1 MTNGTPTSNTAAPQ
15 ERRWTLRWVKGLID
29 GGLGGARSHQ
39 RLLSLSRTRASL
51 VVVACALVTV
61 CLVALS
67 ATGMYR
73 FLTRQASAFALSS
86 VHAVLDNV
94 RDELRAVASDPT
106 LQGALTDCTAE
117 VSEALVRHSLRSE
130 LLTQFMVLSPDR
142 QRLCGPLGDL
152 PVVTDLREKTQGEIL
167 LYTRQTI
174 EPQLV
179 AALQMSDGRVIK
191 ADVDRRAFTAQL
203 MDPKLLQ
210 EVPDLDQVLASIA
223 LQVLTPSGQPLAAL
237 VGGEAGLLGAT
248 VPWLRHLRGSDRYGL
263 QVAADVNYSA
273 LVKSVS
279 TGLPAWM
286 LVGLLL
292 GAAMVLG
299 LWRSVI
305 SRARLVHRLAG
316 ALRKR
321 QFEPWVQ
328 PIVEMHSGQ
337 CVGGEVLMRWQHPHR
352 GVVTPGEFIEEAERS
367 GLINEMSDLV
377 MGLAAYRLGDL
388 ARRYPQLYFSV
399 NVTPGQLA
407 RGDFAQRLAEVF
419 SADSLPAVH
428 VLIEL
433 TERDIV
439 DARASHALGSLRDAG
454 WRIALDDFGTGQS
467 SLALLEQLRIDR
479 IKIDQSFVRTIDG
492 QTVRRPVL
500 DAIIGLAAQLEVPL
514 IAEGVETRA
523 QWDYLNQRGVTY
535 AQGYLLARP
544 MPIDAFARWLDNQ
557 QAESRPSALVDAAL
571 RSTLEDGVTDQQAAE
586 LCHAM
591 REPARRGA
599 SASDGAAGGAEGR
612 AFGGGS
618 NAAAGEV
625 THEGAKF
632 QGGLDVR
639 DRRWR
644 LRLYPKCFVG
654 REAVDWIVQRER
666 VSRAKA
672 VRIGRRLVALGL
684 MAHVAAEHDFED
696 ADLFYV
702 FTDAT
707 GAQMQQQNDL
717 QREAAQSLRALA
729 RGEGVSGLHLRTHV
743 RGIAVHRECF
753 TGAELAHWLGERWG
767 LTTEHAALVG
777 AQLMRQ
783 GVLRHVFDDRPFA
796 VGRDLYRP

>member
-1 MTNGTPTSNTAAPQ
+1 MADGNPLLNLLPSATASP
-15 ERRWTLRWVKGLID
+15 ERRWTLRWIKGLTESILGD
-29 GGLGGARSHQ
+29 GRVHP
-39 RLLSLSRTRASL
+39 RLLSLSRTRALL
-51 VVVACALVTV
+51 VVTACVLTTV
-61 CLVALS
+61 GLVALS
-67 ATGMYR
+67 TAGMYR
-73 FLTRQASAFALSS
+73 LTTGQASAFALRS
-86 VHAVLDNV
+86 VHTVLDSV
-94 RDELRAVASDPT
+94 RDELRAVASDPA
-106 LQGALTDCTAE
+106 LQGALSDCTAA

-130 LLTQFMVLSPDR
+130 LLTQFMVLGPDG
-142 QRLCGPLGDL
+142 QRLCGPLGSL
-152 PVVTDLREKTQGEIL
+152 PAEAELRPKTQGDIT

-174 EPQLV
+174 EPRLV
-179 AALQMSDGRVIK
+179 AALQMSDGRMIK
-191 ADVDRRAFTAQL
+191 ADMDRRAFTAQL
-203 MDPKLLQ
+203 MDPKMLQ

-223 LQVLTPSGQPLAAL
+223 LQVLTPGGQPLATL
-237 VGGEAGLLGAT
+237 VAGDAGVSSAS

-273 LVKSVS
+273 LVRSVS
-279 TGLPAWM
+279 TGLPAWT

-292 GAAMVLG
+292 GAAVVLG

-316 ALRKR
+316 AVRKR

-377 MGLAAYRLGDL
+377 MGLAAFRLGDL
-388 ARRYPQLYFSV
+388 ARRHPQLYFSV

-407 RGDFAQRLAEVF
+407 RGNFALHLAEVF
-419 SADSLPAVH
+419 NKDSLPPVN

-439 DARASHALGSLRDAG
+439 DAQASHALGALRNAG

-500 DAIIGLAAQLEVPL
+500 DAIIGLAAQLDVPL

-544 MPIDAFARWLDNQ
+544 MPIDAFTRWLDNQ
-557 QAESRPSALVDAAL
+557 QAESWQETMAGTAYRGSLD
-571 RSTLEDGVTDQQAAE
+571 DGVTDQQAIE

-591 REPARRGA
+591 RKPARRG
-599 SASDGAAGGAEGR
+599 SDADDAPGVVVNGGAR
-612 AFGGGS
+612 L
-618 NAAAGEV
+618 
-625 THEGAKF
+625 
-632 QGGLDVR
+632 QGGVDVR

-644 LRLYPKCFVG
+644 LRLYPQCFVG
-654 REAVDWIVQRER
+654 REAVDWIVQRKG

-672 VRIGRRLVALGL
+672 VRIGRRLVALGQ
-684 MAHVAAEHDFED
+684 MAHVVAEHDFED

-707 GAQMQQQNDL
+707 GEQAQQQNVL
-717 QREAAQSLRALA
+717 QREVEQSLRALA
-729 RGEGVSGLHLRTHV
+729 RGDTVSGLHLGTHA
-743 RGIAVHRECF
+743 RGVAVHHKCF
-753 TGAELAHWLGERWG
+753 TGAEMVRWLGQRWG
-767 LTTEHAALVG
+767 LTTEQATSMG

-783 GVLRHVFDDRPFA
+783 GVLRHVFDDRPFTA
-796 VGRDLYRP
+796 GRDLYRP

>member
-1 MTNGTPTSNTAAPQ
+1 MANGNPTSNASAPR
-15 ERRWTLRWVKGLID
+15 ERRWTLRWVKGLIGDILGD
-29 GGLGGARSHQ
+29 GRVHQ
-39 RLLSLSRTRASL
+39 RLLSLSRTRALL
-51 VVVACALVTV
+51 VVAACALATV

-67 ATGMYR
+67 TAVLYR
-73 FLTRQASAFALSS
+73 SLTKEASAFALRS
-86 VHAVLDNV
+86 VHAVLDSV
-94 RDELRAVASDPT
+94 RDELRAVASDPS

-117 VSEALVRHSLRSE
+117 VSEALVRRSLRSE
-130 LLTQFMVLSPDR
+130 LLTQFMVLSPDG
-142 QRLCGPLGDL
+142 QTLCGPLGAL
-152 PVVTDLREKTQGEIL
+152 PADADLREKTRGEVT

-179 AALQMSDGRVIK
+179 AVLQVSDGRMIK
-191 ADVDRRAFTAQL
+191 ADMDRRAFTAQL

-210 EVPDLDQVLASIA
+210 EVPELDQVLASIS
-223 LQVLTPSGQPLAAL
+223 LQVLTPSGQPLAIL
-237 VGGEAGLLGAT
+237 VAGDAGVSDAT

-273 LVKSVS
+273 LVRSVS
-279 TGLPAWM
+279 TGLPAWT

-292 GAAMVLG
+292 GAAAVLG
-299 LWRSVI
+299 LWRSVV

-316 ALRKR
+316 AVRKR

-328 PIVEMHSGQ
+328 PIVEMHSGL

-388 ARRYPQLYFSV
+388 ARRYPQLHFSV

-407 RGDFAQRLAEVF
+407 RGDFAQRLAELF

-439 DARASHALGSLRDAG
+439 DSRASHALGGLRDAG

-467 SLALLEQLRIDR
+467 SLALLERLRIDR

-500 DAIIGLAAQLEVPL
+500 DAIIGLAAQLDVPL

-544 MPIDAFARWLDNQ
+544 MPIDAFSRWLDNQ
-557 QAESRPSALVDAAL
+557 QAEFRPAALADAAS
-571 RSTLEDGVTDQQAAE
+571 RSTLEDGVTDHQATE
-586 LCHAM
+586 LCRAM
-591 REPARRGA
+591 REPVRRGSGA
-599 SASDGAAGGAEGR
+599 DDAAGVVVNG
-612 AFGGGS
+612 
-618 NAAAGEV
+618 
-625 THEGAKF
+625 GAKL
-632 QGGLDVR
+632 QGGVDVR

-644 LRLYPKCFVG
+644 LRLYPQCFVG

-707 GAQMQQQNDL
+707 GEQAQQQNVL
-717 QREAAQSLRALA
+717 QREVEQSLRELA
-729 RGEGVSGLHLRTHV
+729 GGNAVSGLHLGTHV
-743 RGIAVHRECF
+743 RGVAVHCKCF
-753 TGAELAHWLGERWG
+753 TGAEMVRWLGQRWG
-767 LTTEHAALVG
+767 LTTGQATLMG

-783 GVLRHVFDDRPFA
+783 GVLRHVFDDRPFTT
-796 VGRDLYRP
+796 GRELYRP

>member
-1 MTNGTPTSNTAAPQ
+1 MTNGTPTSNTAAAQ

-29 GGLGGARSHQ
+29 SLLGDGRSHQ

-51 VVVACALVTV
+51 VVGACALATV

-94 RDELRAVASDPT
+94 RDELRAVASDPA

-191 ADVDRRAFTAQL
+191 ADVDRRAFTAKL

-237 VGGEAGLLGAT
+237 VGGEAGQSGAT

-279 TGLPAWM
+279 TGLPAWT

-377 MGLAAYRLGDL
+377 MGLAAFRLGDL

-500 DAIIGLAAQLEVPL
+500 DAIIGLAAQLDVPL

-557 QAESRPSALVDAAL
+557 QADSRPAAL
-571 RSTLEDGVTDQQAAE
+571 DGATLRITLEDGVTDQQATE

-591 REPARRGA
+591 REPARRGSGA
-599 SASDGAAGGAEGR
+599 DDAAGMVVNGGAG
-612 AFGGGS
+612 
-618 NAAAGEV
+618 
-625 THEGAKF
+625 H
-632 QGGLDVR
+632 QGGVDVR

-644 LRLYPKCFVG
+644 LRLYPQCFVG
-654 REAVDWIVQRER
+654 REAVDWIVQREG
-666 VSRAKA
+666 VTRAKA

-707 GAQMQQQNDL
+707 GELAQQQNDL
-717 QREAAQSLRALA
+717 QREVEQSLRALA
-729 RGEGVSGLHLRTHV
+729 RGDAVSGLHLGTHV
-743 RGIAVHRECF
+743 RGVAVHCKCF
-753 TGAELAHWLGERWG
+753 TGAEMAGWLGKRWG
-767 LTTEHAALVG
+767 LTTEQATAVG
-777 AQLMRQ
+777 TQLMRQ

-796 VGRDLYRP
+796 VGSDLYRP

>member
-1 MTNGTPTSNTAAPQ
+1 LPSATASQ
-15 ERRWTLRWVKGLID
+15 ERRWTLRWVKGLIGDILGD
-29 GGLGGARSHQ
+29 GRVHH
-39 RLLSLSRTRASL
+39 RLLSLSRTRALL
-51 VVVACALVTV
+51 VVAACAFATV
-61 CLVALS
+61 CLVVLS
-67 ATGMYR
+67 TAVLYR
-73 FLTRQASAFALSS
+73 SLTKEASAFALRS
-86 VHAVLDNV
+86 VHAVLDKV
-94 RDELRAVASDPT
+94 QEELGAVASDPA
-106 LQGALTDCTAE
+106 LQGALPDCTAE
-117 VSEALVRHSLRSE
+117 VSEALVRRSLQSE
-130 LLTQFMVLSPDR
+130 LLTQFMVLSPDG
-142 QRLCGPLGDL
+142 QRLCGPLGPL
-152 PVVTDLREKTQGEIL
+152 PADADLREKTRGEIT

-174 EPQLV
+174 DPQLV
-179 AALQMSDGRVIK
+179 AALQVGDGRMIK
-191 ADVDRRAFTAQL
+191 ADMDRRAFTAQL

-210 EVPDLDQVLASIA
+210 EVPDLDQVLASIS

-237 VGGEAGLLGAT
+237 VGGEAGVSGAT
-248 VPWLRHLRGSDRYGL
+248 VPWLQHLRASNRYGL

-273 LVKSVS
+273 LAKTIS
-279 TGLPAWM
+279 TGLPAWT

-316 ALRKR
+316 AVRKR

-500 DAIIGLAAQLEVPL
+500 DAIIGLAAQLDVPL

-557 QAESRPSALVDAAL
+557 QSESRPEAIAGVTH
-571 RSTLEDGVTDQQAAE
+571 RSTLEDGVSDLQAAE
-586 LCHAM
+586 LCRAM
-591 REPARRGA
+591 REPAPEGSGA
-599 SASDGAAGGAEGR
+599 DEAVGVVANGGAR
-612 AFGGGS
+612 HLGG
-618 NAAAGEV
+618 V
-625 THEGAKF
+625 
-632 QGGLDVR
+632 DVR

-644 LRLYPKCFVG
+644 LRLYPQCFVG
-654 REAVDWIVQRER
+654 REAVDWIVQREG

-696 ADLFYV
+696 AELFYV
-702 FTDAT
+702 FTHAT
-707 GAQMQQQNDL
+707 KAQVQQQNDL
-717 QREAAQSLRALA
+717 QREVAQCLRALA
-729 RGEGVSGLHLRTHV
+729 RGEAVSGLHLGAHV

-753 TGAELAHWLGERWG
+753 TGTALAHWLGERWH
-767 LTTEHAALVG
+767 LTAEQAALVG
-777 AQLMRQ
+777 TQLMRQ
-783 GVLRHVFDDRPFA
+783 GVLRHVFDDHPFA
-796 VGRDLYRP
+796 LGPDLYRP